1 MPNLRFLVSLLL
13 IAIFGSA
20 GIEAQDLSPEDQVRL
35 QRVQRILREVPL
47 IDGHN
52 DLPWQYEKRALNH
65 MDQIDL
71 RADQSGLAPALHTDI
86 ERLRKGGVSAQ
97 FWSVYVPAELPG
109 AEATRATMEQIDV
122 VHRLIERYPDTFELA
137 LSATDIQAIHKR
149 GHIASLIGMEGG
161 YSIADS
167 LGVLRQFYRLGA
179 RYMTLTHSKLV
190 HWADS
195 ATDAPMH
202 AGLTR
207 FGEEVVKEMNRL
219 GMLVDLSH
227 VSPDT
232 MRDAIRVSEAPVI
245 FSHSSAR
252 TLTDH
257 ARNVPDEV
265 LQLLPGKDGVV
276 MVTFVPPFISE
287 KTRIWSSLQNAEEAR
302 LKALYQGD
310 PERVTREF
318 EEWKLSNPTPPATLN
333 DVADHIDHIRKVA
346 GIDHIGIGGDLDGIT
361 TVPTGLEDV
370 SKYPM
375 LFVELLR
382 RGYQDE
388 DIRKIAGKNVLR
400 VFEKAERVAQ
410 RLQKQRPASDARIE
424 ELD

>member
-1 MPNLRFLVSLLL
+1 MPSVLFLVSLLL
-13 IAIFGSA
+13 IAIFA
-20 GIEAQDLSPEDQVRL
+20 PTQMQAQDLSRDDQARL
-35 QRVQRILREVPL
+35 DRVQRILREVPL

-52 DLPWQYEKRALNH
+52 DLPWQYEMRAQNH
-65 MDQIDL
+65 MDEIDL
-71 RADQSGLAPALHTDI
+71 RADQSGLTPALHTDLA
-86 ERLRKGGVSAQ
+86 RLRKGGVGAQ
-97 FWSVYVPAELPG
+97 FWSVYVSAELPG
-109 AEATRATMEQIDV
+109 GDATRATMEQIDV

-137 LSATDIQAIHKR
+137 LSAADIQAIHKR
-149 GHIASLIGMEGG
+149 GRIASLIGMEGG

-179 RYMTLTHSKLV
+179 RYMTLTHSKRV

-195 ATDAPMH
+195 ATDDPIH
-202 AGLTR
+202 GGLTR
-207 FGEEVVKEMNRL
+207 FGEEVVREMNRL

-232 MRDAIRVSEAPVI
+232 MRDAIAISEAPVI

-252 TLTDH
+252 AITDH
-257 ARNVPDEV
+257 SRNVPDEV
-265 LQLLPGKDGVV
+265 LQLLSAKDGVV
-276 MVTFVPPFISE
+276 MVTFVPSFVSE
-287 KTRIWSSLQNAEEAR
+287 KRRTWSSLQNAEEAR
-302 LKALYQGD
+302 LKALYPGD
-310 PERVTREF
+310 PERVIAEL
-318 EEWKLSNPTPPATLN
+318 EEWKLRNPTPPATLS
-333 DVADHIDHIRKVA
+333 DVADHIDHIRKLA

-361 TVPTGLEDV
+361 SVPAGLEDV

-375 LFVELLR
+375 LLAELLR

-400 VFEKAERVAQ
+400 VFQKAERVAQ

>member
-1 MPNLRFLVSLLL
+1 MPIVRFLVSLLL
-13 IAIFGSA
+13 IAFFLPA
-20 GIEAQDLSPEDQVRL
+20 AIEAQTLSREDQMRL
-35 QRVQRILREVPL
+35 ERVQRILREVPL

-71 RADQSGLAPALHTDI
+71 REDQTGLATPLHTDI
-86 ERLRKGGVSAQ
+86 ERLRKGGVGAQ
-97 FWSVYVPAELPG
+97 FWSVYVPAELQG
-109 AEATRATMEQIDV
+109 GEATRATMEQIDV

-137 LSATDIQAIHKR
+137 LSAADIQAIHKR
-149 GHIASLIGMEGG
+149 GRVASLIGMEGG

-167 LGVLRQFYRLGA
+167 LGVLRQFYRMGA

-195 ATDAPMH
+195 ATDDPKH
-202 AGLTR
+202 SGLTR
-207 FGEEVVKEMNRL
+207 FGEEVVREMNRL

-227 VSPDT
+227 VSIAT

-245 FSHSSAR
+245 FSHSSSR
-252 TLTDH
+252 VLTDH

-265 LQLLPGKDGVV
+265 LELLPAKDGVV
-276 MVTFVPPFISE
+276 MVTFVPSFISE
-287 KTRIWSSLQNAEEAR
+287 KTRVWYALKDAEEAR
-302 LKALYQGD
+302 LKAMYQGD
-310 PERVTREF
+310 PNRVIVET
-318 EEWKLSNPTPPATLN
+318 EEWKVRYPTPPATLN
-333 DVADHIDHIRKVA
+333 DVADHIDHVRKVA

-361 TVPTGLEDV
+361 TVPVGLEDV

-388 DIRKIAGKNVLR
+388 DIRKIVGKNVLR

-410 RLQKQRPASDARIE
+410 RLKKERPASDARIE

>member
-1 MPNLRFLVSLLL
+1 MPNRRFLVSLLL
-13 IAIFGSA
+13 IVILAPA
-20 GIEAQDLSPEDQVRL
+20 IEAQSLSREDQMRL
-35 QRVQRILREVPL
+35 ERVQRILREVPL

-65 MDQIDL
+65 MDRIDL

-86 ERLRKGGVSAQ
+86 DRLRRGGVGAQ

-109 AEATRATMEQIDV
+109 ADATRATMEQIDV

-137 LSATDIQAIHKR
+137 LSTADIQAIHKR
-149 GHIASLIGMEGG
+149 GRVASLIGMEGG
-161 YSIADS
+161 YAIADS

-195 ATDAPMH
+195 ATDNPKH

-227 VSPDT
+227 VSPGT
-232 MRDAIRVSEAPVI
+232 MRDAIRVSDAPVI

-252 TLTDH
+252 ALTDH

-265 LQLLPGKDGVV
+265 LELLPGKDGVV
-276 MVTFVPPFISE
+276 MVTFVPSFISE
-287 KTRIWSSLQNAEEAR
+287 KTRVWYSMQGAEEAR
-302 LKALYQGD
+302 LKAMYQGD
-310 PERVTREF
+310 PERVTRELD
-318 EEWKLSNPTPPATLN
+318 EWKLRNPTPPATLS
-333 DVADHIDHIRKVA
+333 DVADHIDHIRKIA

-361 TVPTGLEDV
+361 TVPVGLEDV
-370 SKYPM
+370 AKYPM

-382 RGYQDE
+382 RGYKDE
-388 DIRKIAGKNVLR
+388 DISKIAGKNVLR

-410 RLQKQRPASDARIE
+410 RLQKLRPASDARIE

>member
-1 MPNLRFLVSLLL
+1 MPNLRFLSSLLL
-13 IAIFGSA
+13 IVILAPSQT
-20 GIEAQDLSPEDQVRL
+20 EAQDLSREDQLRL
-35 QRVQRILREVPL
+35 ERVQRILREVPL

-65 MDQIDL
+65 MDEIDL
-71 RADQSGLAPALHTDI
+71 RADQSGLAPALHTDLA
-86 ERLRKGGVSAQ
+86 RLRKGGVGAQ

-109 AEATRATMEQIDV
+109 GDATRATMEQIDV
-122 VHRLIERYPDTFELA
+122 VHRLIERYPDTFQLA
-137 LSATDIQAIHKR
+137 LSAADIQAIHKR
-149 GHIASLIGMEGG
+149 GRIASLIGMEGG

-195 ATDAPMH
+195 ATDDPKH
-202 AGLTR
+202 SGLTR

-232 MRDAIRVSEAPVI
+232 MRDAIGISEAPVI

-252 TLTDH
+252 AITDH
-257 ARNVPDEV
+257 ARNVPDDV
-265 LQLLPGKDGVV
+265 LQLLPVKDGVV

-310 PERVTREF
+310 PERVTGEL
-318 EEWKLSNPTPPATLN
+318 EEWKLRNPSPQATLN

-361 TVPTGLEDV
+361 TVPVGLEDV

-388 DIRKIAGKNVLR
+388 DIRKIAGKNLLR
-400 VFEKAERVAQ
+400 VFEKTEKVAQ

-424 ELD
+424 EMD

>member
-1 MPNLRFLVSLLL
+1 MPTVRFLVSLLL
-13 IAIFGSA
+13 IALFLP
-20 GIEAQDLSPEDQVRL
+20 EAILAQSLSREDQMRL
-35 QRVQRILREVPL
+35 ERVQRILAEVPL

-86 ERLRKGGVSAQ
+86 DRLRKGGVGAQ

-109 AEATRATMEQIDV
+109 ADATRATMEQIDV
-122 VHRLIERYPDTFELA
+122 VHRLIERYPETFELA
-137 LSATDIQAIHKR
+137 LSAADIQASHTR
-149 GHIASLIGMEGG
+149 GRVASLIGIEGG
-161 YSIADS
+161 YSIDDS
-167 LGVLRQFYRLGA
+167 LGVLRQFYRMGA

-195 ATDAPMH
+195 ATDGPQH
-202 AGLTR
+202 GGLTR

-227 VSPDT
+227 VSVAT
-232 MRDAIRVSEAPVI
+232 MNDAIRVSEAPVI

-252 TLTDH
+252 ALTDH

-265 LQLLPGKDGVV
+265 LRRLPAKDGVV
-276 MVTFVPPFISE
+276 MVTFVPSFISE
-287 KTRIWSSLQNAEEAR
+287 KTRVWYSLQDAEEAR
-302 LKALYQGD
+302 LKSTYQGD

-318 EEWKLSNPTPPATLN
+318 EEWKLRNPTPRASLN
-333 DVADHIDHIRKVA
+333 DVADHIDHIRAIA

-361 TVPTGLEDV
+361 TVPVGLEDV

-388 DIRKIAGKNVLR
+388 DIRKIVGKNVLR
-400 VFEKAERVAQ
+400 VFYKAERVAQ
-410 RLQKQRPASDARIE
+410 RLKKERPASDARIE
-424 ELD
+424 EMD

>member
-1 MPNLRFLVSLLL
+1 MPILRFSVSLLL
-13 IAIFGSA
+13 ILILAPS
-20 GIEAQDLSPEDQVRL
+20 GIEAQSLSREDQIRL
-35 QRVQRILREVPL
+35 ERVQRILREVPL

-65 MDQIDL
+65 MDRIDL
-71 RADQSGLAPALHTDI
+71 HADQTGLTPALHTDI
-86 ERLRKGGVSAQ
+86 ARLRKGGLGAQ

-109 AEATRATMEQIDV
+109 ADATRATMEQIDV
-122 VHRLIERYPDTFELA
+122 VHRMIERYPETFELA
-137 LSATDIQAIHKR
+137 LSAADIQAIHKR
-149 GHIASLIGMEGG
+149 GRIASLIGMEGG

-167 LGVLRQFYRLGA
+167 LGVLRQFYRLGT

-190 HWADS
+190 NWADS
-195 ATDAPMH
+195 ATDGPKH

-252 TLTDH
+252 ALTDH
-257 ARNVPDEV
+257 PRDVPDDV
-265 LQLLPGKDGVV
+265 LKLLPGKDGVV

-287 KTRIWSSLQNAEEAR
+287 KTRLWYTLKDAEEAR
-302 LKALYQGD
+302 LKSLYQGD
-310 PERVTREF
+310 PARVTRELD
-318 EEWKLSNPTPPATLN
+318 EWKLQNPTPPATLS

-361 TVPTGLEDV
+361 TTPVGLEDV

-388 DIRKIAGKNVLR
+388 ELRKIAGKNVLR
-400 VFEKAERVAQ
+400 VFEKAEKIAQ
-410 RLQKQRPASDARIE
+410 RLQKERPASDARIE